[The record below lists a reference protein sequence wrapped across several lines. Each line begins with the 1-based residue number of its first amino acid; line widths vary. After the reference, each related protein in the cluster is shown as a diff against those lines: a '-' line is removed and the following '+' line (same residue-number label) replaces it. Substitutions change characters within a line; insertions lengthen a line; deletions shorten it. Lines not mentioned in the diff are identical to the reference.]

1 MVAFNSSR
9 RQSHQ
14 PLLAERAAPETL
26 AKIGRDGSLR
36 AETTGRASRR
46 EAEGVQVFRDGDG
59 RIIHVRIGRWRVLS
73 SAAHRRLSEVRE
85 LSCDRVAVKID
96 RFTDPGGLP
105 SSEIWQLYD
114 MDGRLEAAIQT
125 TPDGRFAMLTNYR
138 TRQASRLAAN
148 QRGELVTVE
157 SWSI

>member
-9 RQSHQ
+9 RQMPE
-14 PLLAERAAPETL
+14 PLLADKPAPEAL
-26 AKIGRDGSLR
+26 VQLGREGSLR
-36 AETTGRASRR
+36 NSTSGRASRR
-46 EAEGVQVFRDGDG
+46 EAEGVQIYRDGQDE
-59 RIIHVRIGRWRVLS
+59 ILHVRIGRWRVLS
-73 SAAHRRLSEVRE
+73 GAPLRRLAEVRE
-85 LSCDRVAVKID
+85 LSCDRVAVKIE
-96 RFTDPGGLP
+96 RFTEQGGRP

-125 TPDGRFAMLTNYR
+125 TPDGKFAMLTNYR
-138 TRQASRLAAN
+138 TRQACRLAAN